1 MNNYVTGITVRQL
14 REKKGITQKDLA
26 DILCVSDKT
35 ISKWETGRGL
45 PDISLLEPLAASLGV
60 SLTELLAGEHISN
73 VNRSANMLRSKLYI
87 CPVCGNI
94 IWSAGESVVS
104 CCGIRLMPET
114 AETQDDEHTIIA
126 EHIEDEF
133 YVTLKHPMTK
143 NHSIRFLAYITAD
156 RSEIIRLYPEQE
168 ASGYFFIRGCGYIY
182 AYCCKHGLFE
192 LKV

>member
-114 AETQDDEHTIIA
+114 AEPQDDEHTIIA

>member
-1 MNNYVTGITVRQL
+1 MNNYVTGITIRQL

-73 VNRSANMLRSKLYI
+73 VNRSANILRSKLYI

-94 IWSAGESVVS
+94 IWSAGECVVS
-104 CCGIRLMPET
+104 CCRIRLIPET
-114 AETQDDEHTIIA
+114 AEHQDDEHTITA

-143 NHSIRFLAYITAD
+143 NHSIRFLAYITSD

>member
-1 MNNYVTGITVRQL
+1 MFYNTLRSAGSKTFQYSLCFYRTKQSMESESMNNYVTGITIRQL

-94 IWSAGESVVS
+94 IWSAGECVVS
-104 CCGIRLMPET
+104 CCGIRPSLGTM
-114 AETQDDEHTIIA
+114 
-126 EHIEDEF
+126 
-133 YVTLKHPMTK
+133 
-143 NHSIRFLAYITAD
+143 SI
-156 RSEIIRLYPEQE
+156 
-168 ASGYFFIRGCGYIY
+168 
-182 AYCCKHGLFE
+182 
-192 LKV
+192 